1 VTRQL
6 SETEIRV
13 ALARVAN
20 MPPDDVAGYILVLT
34 DEQDVTKTVTNA
46 ATPAHA
52 VAALARAIE
61 YAATELA
68 GETETGT
75 IGP

>member
-1 VTRQL
+1 VSRQL
-6 SETEIRV
+6 TETEIRI

-20 MPPDDVAGYILVLT
+20 LPPDDVTGYILVLT

-61 YAATELA
+61 YAATELPGA
-68 GETETGT
+68 EPSGS
-75 IGP
+75 

>member
-6 SETEIRV
+6 SETEIRI

-20 MPPDDVAGYILVLT
+20 MPPDDVTGYILVLT
-34 DEQDVTKTVTNA
+34 DERDVTKTVTNA
-46 ATPAHA
+46 SSPAHA

-61 YAATELA
+61 YAATEL
-68 GETETGT
+68 TGAEGAT
-75 IGP
+75 P